1 MRFNVQRRFMRTHY
15 NMRMVFRNVLLLLC
29 MAGPALAQEPQITS
43 EMNVEVGTLHNWLHS
58 GDPRLIAW
66 AGDFARRRHN
76 AEILSEIPGML
87 EHWSMLP
94 KAGGNVEESAQR
106 RAILNLL
113 DGIIQDNVKVSL
125 PAIERIA
132 DVFPAQAVLLIQ
144 RLPME
149 ESRLPLMM
157 WAFDGN
163 DSISSVRARTA
174 AMMLAKNPDPDFV
187 SRVLGGFVQHVTIQ
201 IVSPKSVLGG
211 MGSGGPCG
219 DSLGTPLEAGWP
231 QVYAYS
237 LFEDDT
243 GRKISGDGIQ
253 PVVEIGRHSI
263 SAVRRKESAGWEE
276 CSSQQTDAQFRHEL
290 IAYWLGVTPSEMQW
304 KPYEST
310 TVKWSTKAAYERE
323 LGAWLEADRV
333 RMSGVLQQLRER
345 GLLGENIAYEKFP
358 QISVRIECHLYPCPL
373 RDLSNSPH

>member
-1 MRFNVQRRFMRTHY
+1 
-15 NMRMVFRNVLLLLC
+15 MRMIFRNILLLLC

-43 EMNVEVGTLHNWLHS
+43 EMNVDAGTLHNWLHS

-94 KAGGNVEESAQR
+94 KAGGNEEESAQR
-106 RAILNLL
+106 RAILSLL
-113 DGIIQDNVKVSL
+113 DGVIQDNVEVSL

-132 DVFPAQAVLLIQ
+132 DVFPAQAVLLIH

-149 ESRLPLMM
+149 RLKSTLMM

-163 DSISSVRARTA
+163 DSISSVRARTV
-174 AMMLAKNPDPDFV
+174 AMMLAKNPDPDPDFV

-201 IVSPKSVLGG
+201 IVSPKSVLGEEG
-211 MGSGGPCG
+211 FGGPCG
-219 DSLGTPLEAGWP
+219 DSLGTPLAAGWP

-237 LFEDDT
+237 LLEND
-243 GRKISGDGIQ
+243 SNVESHGDGIS
-253 PVVEIGRHSI
+253 PIVKVGGHSI
-263 SAVRRKESAGWEE
+263 SAVRRKENAGWGS
-276 CSSQQTDAQFRHEL
+276 CSSQQTDPGFRHEL
-290 IAYWLGVTPSEMQW
+290 IAYWLGVRPSEMQW

-333 RMSGVLQQLRER
+333 RMSGFLQQLRER
-345 GLLGENIAYEKFP
+345 GLLGENVAYEKFP
-358 QISVRIECHLYPCPL
+358 QISVRIECHIYPCPL
-373 RDLSNSPH
+373 RDLSSSPH